1 MTQTRSRT
9 RHQLA
14 AKSPEPSTPVARLC
28 DALIEAGLLIAI
40 IVAPLYFNPRTEHT
54 FEPDKAALLRSVM
67 LIAFLAWLIKRRG
80 ERGKGKE
87 ERGKGK
93 MENGLPSSP
102 FRSPFS
108 IPSTRLTTGL
118 QSPISNL
125 QSPAPLVLPTL
136 LLLTAYL
143 ISTASS
149 VLPRVS
155 LWGSYERGQGLYTL
169 TTYIVLFFLVR
180 EILSTSVGRQRLLDA
195 ILFVSL
201 PISVY
206 AVLQHFGLDPLT
218 FQTGGAAVTLR
229 AIGTLG
235 NPIFLGAYLAMVIP
249 VTVLCAY
256 QAWQRMPDGRAS
268 PGMAGMYGVLLLF
281 QLAAFFFAQSR
292 GPALGLVAG
301 LGYGVIMWAARG
313 WGRRGVAVGA
323 AVILFGMIV
332 IGLLPALAPETAGLG
347 RLGQLIA
354 PTSRTGQQR
363 LLAWE
368 GAVSL
373 ATAQPARMWVG
384 FGPETFRDTVGA
396 YLPDRMAALKPDED
410 FDRAHNA
417 VLDLWATAGL
427 LGVAAYLLMIGAVL
441 YYGLRT
447 LGLVPGPT
455 DRWRF
460 LALALAGS
468 LLGGLAPWWGIGRQ
482 WIGVGLPL
490 GLLGGVGAFVVW
502 QGLSADRQRG
512 ELTGDELLVV
522 ALLAAVVGHVVE
534 TLVGIAIVSTYTLF
548 WIYAALIAGL
558 ATKAQGPGAT
568 ETARARSSRRSRPR
582 SPAPLFPGS
591 AWGIITG
598 VVLALFG
605 YSLLSVGE
613 GRAGLAWGVV
623 ASLTLIYGVWYL
635 MVSRPSA
642 SDTLNRYLGIS
653 VGAVLI
659 LLLLTWLPGPPFDIT
674 HRTVAVFAFVI
685 IAVLALSVSLAG
697 LDRVRE
703 AYRAASRGR
712 WSLYGLLGV
721 AVLAAIWVSNVN
733 PIRAD
738 VYYKQGLGLSA
749 AGDLDNAARAFEAS
763 VALNLRE
770 DRYQSGMGA
779 AYAQMAQATDAPALR
794 DKRLTQAEA
803 HLQAAQRLDPFRA
816 DHLRNL
822 GVLHRLWASFSP
834 PEERVPRLHQAL
846 TDYEQATARNPIS
859 VRNWREWGEVYAALG
874 EWEAAVQHYDESLR
888 LNDSFVETWL
898 LLAEAQL
905 HRADYA
911 GARQA
916 YTRALA
922 LDETR
927 TLKQRRAAAAN
938 SPDDPLPH
946 QALALV
952 YAALGDS
959 QTATAEA
966 DAARRLMAEE
976 PADWPRFLQAI
987 RPR

>member
-1 MTQTRSRT
+1 MTQRRSRASHRPT
-9 RHQLA
+9 A
-14 AKSPEPSTPVARLC
+14 TSPQPAVPIARLC

-40 IVAPLYFNPRTEHT
+40 IVAPLFFNPRTEHT
-54 FEPDKAALLRSVM
+54 FEPDKAALLRSVV
-67 LIAFLAWLIKRRG
+67 LIALLAWLIRRRGGRGEWRTEDGKRRMEDGKWGG
-80 ERGKGKE
+80 EGG
-87 ERGKGK
+87 
-93 MENGLPSSP
+93 
-102 FRSPFS
+102 SPFS
-108 IPSTRLTTGL
+108 LFPFSLFHF
-118 QSPISNL
+118 
-125 QSPAPLVLPTL
+125 PLVLPTL
-136 LLLTAYL
+136 LLLAAYL
-143 ISTASS
+143 ISTVSS
-149 VLPRVS
+149 ILPRVS

-180 EILSTSVGRQRLLDA
+180 ETLSTSVGRQRLLDA

-256 QAWQRMPDGRAS
+256 QAWRRPPDGRAN

-281 QLAAFFFAQSR
+281 QIAAFFFAQSR

-301 LGYGVIMWAARG
+301 LGYGVIVWAARG
-313 WGRRGVAVGA
+313 GGRRGVAVGA
-323 AVILFGMIV
+323 VVILVGIIV
-332 IGLLPALAPETAGLG
+332 IGLLPAPAPGAEGLG
-347 RLGQLIA
+347 RLGQLVA

-368 GAVSL
+368 GTVTL
-373 ATAQPARMWVG
+373 ATAGPARMWVG
-384 FGPETFRDTVGA
+384 FGPETFRDAIGP
-396 YLPDRMAALKPDED
+396 YLPDRMAAQKPDED

-441 YYGLRT
+441 YYGLCI
-447 LGLVPGPT
+447 LGLVSGPT
-455 DRWRF
+455 DRWLF
-460 LALALAGS
+460 LVLVFAGLA
-468 LLGGLAPWWGIGRQ
+468 LGGLASWLGMGRQ

-490 GLLGGVGAFVVW
+490 GLLGGVGTFIVW
-502 QGLSADRQRG
+502 QGLSANPQRG
-512 ELTGDELLVV
+512 ELSDDKLLVI

-534 TLVGIAIVSTYTLF
+534 TLVGIAIVATYTLF
-548 WIYAALIAGL
+548 WVYAALIAGL
-558 ATKAQGPGAT
+558 ATNAQDPGAT
-568 ETARARSSRRSRPR
+568 EGAPARSFDGSRPR
-582 SPAPLFPGS
+582 SPSPPLPSS

-605 YSLLSVGE
+605 YSLLSAGE

-635 MVSRPSA
+635 MVGRPPSGDA
-642 SDTLNRYLGIS
+642 LNRYLGIS
-653 VGAVLI
+653 VGAVLT
-659 LLLLTWLPGPPFDIT
+659 LLLLSWLPGPPFDIT
-674 HRTVAVFAFVI
+674 HQAVAIFAFVI
-685 IAVLALSVSLAG
+685 MAVLALSVSLAG
-697 LDRVRE
+697 VDRVRE
-703 AYRAASRGR
+703 AYRSASRGR
-712 WSLYGLLGV
+712 WSLYGVLGV
-721 AVLAAIWVSNVN
+721 VVLAVIWISNVN

-738 VYYKQGLGLSA
+738 VYYKQGLGLST
-749 AGDLDNAARAFEAS
+749 AGDLENAARAFEAS
-763 VALNLRE
+763 VALNSQE
-770 DRYQSGMGA
+770 DRYQSGVGA
-779 AYAQMAQATDAPALR
+779 AYAQMAQAADAPNLR
-794 DKRLTQAEA
+794 EKWLTQAET

-822 GVLHRLWASFSP
+822 GVLHRLWVSFSP
-834 PEERVPRLHQAL
+834 PEEHAPRLRQAL
-846 TDYEQATARNPIS
+846 RDYEQATARNPIS

-874 EWEAAVQHYDESLR
+874 EWDAAVQRYNESLR

-898 LLAEAQL
+898 RLAEAQL
-905 HRADYA
+905 HRSDYA
-911 GARQA
+911 GGRQSF
-916 YTRALA
+916 TRALA

-927 TLKQRRAAAAN
+927 TLKQRRAALADA
-938 SPDDPLPH
+938 PDDPLPH

-959 QTATAEA
+959 QTAMAEVE
-966 DAARRLMAEE
+966 AARQLMAEE
-976 PADWPRFLQAI
+976 PPEWPQFLEAV